1 MKYFLLVL
9 YFIAVGIFLSSCTKE
24 DNPTEPGDG
33 DNNTEYPAEPA
44 ISEIFPSVAI
54 PNGYIYLIGENFG
67 QTAGT
72 VSVKFKSRANQQ
84 EKEGVIQ
91 SVEPTKIT
99 VKVPA
104 DIDTAPEGNEI
115 VVTTPKGTVTNT
127 STPVYGIESS
137 AFGDTWLPGKGFIGN
152 VYQLEVNTPSL
163 PDFSTMPIK
172 SVLLAPNLDVPTR
185 SFSDGFPGVQGGL
198 VEWFG
203 IKFVGKLVIETAGEY
218 TFHIGSDDGSKLYID
233 NELIVDNDGTHG
245 YLERSGVVTLPAGEH
260 RIRVDYFQGPRF
272 NIAMRLFWTKPGGQK
287 EIVPAESINLPDID
301 QIR

>member
-1 MKYFLLVL
+1 MKAIILIL
-9 YFIAVGIFLSSCTKE
+9 YFISIGIFLTGCKTE
-24 DNPTEPGDG
+24 DNPTEPINNE
-33 DNNTEYPAEPA
+33 NNTEYPAEPV

-54 PNGYIYLIGENFG
+54 PNGYIYLVGENFG
-67 QTAGT
+67 QTAGS
-72 VSVKFKSRANQQ
+72 VSVKFKSKSSQQ
-84 EKEGVIQ
+84 EKEGVIE
-91 SVEPTKIT
+91 SIESTKIT

-115 VVTTPKGTVTNT
+115 VVTTPKGSVTNT

-152 VYQLEVNTPSL
+152 VYQLQVNTPSL
-163 PDFSTMPIK
+163 PDFSTLQVK

-218 TFHIGSDDGSKLYID
+218 NFHIGSDDGSKLYID
-233 NELIVDNDGTHG
+233 DQLIVDNDGTHG
-245 YLERSGVVTLPAGEH
+245 YIEKSGAVTLSAGEH
-260 RIRVDYFQGPRF
+260 KIRVDYFQGPRF

-287 EIVPAESINLPDID
+287 EIVPAVSINLPDID

>member
-152 VYQLEVNTPSL
+152 VYQLELNKDSDIVFFVIMYGCVFRIFYCQCFTKFFIIVQFNYSFFVIL
-163 PDFSTMPIK
+163 IESFYIK
-172 SVLLAPNLDVPTR
+172 VLLFNV
-185 SFSDGFPGVQGGL
+185 FPHPGPCPIV
-198 VEWFG
+198 
-203 IKFVGKLVIETAGEY
+203 
-218 TFHIGSDDGSKLYID
+218 
-233 NELIVDNDGTHG
+233 LIVGICDIECSCFGPPFKTSTIRSQTHH
-245 YLERSGVVTLPAGEH
+245 Y
-260 RIRVDYFQGPRF
+260 
-272 NIAMRLFWTKPGGQK
+272 
-287 EIVPAESINLPDID
+287 
-301 QIR
+301 